1 MELRQL
7 RYFLALAQELHFG
20 RAAEKVHI
28 AQSPLSRQIK
38 QLEDSLGV
46 MLFRRTRHHVELTPA
61 GRAFIPQAR
70 AVLAATDLAR
80 SAARQA
86 DAGMS
91 GRISIGYTNSAIYT
105 SFPEIL
111 VRYRRTYPQVQV
123 QLFDSMLT
131 PMQLDALVDRQLDLG
146 HSVIETLVI
155 ASQRLMVALPA
166 GHAMACCDEID
177 LAQLAGQPFVMFSRG
192 LDSALATT
200 MMRVCHDAGFHP
212 DIVQEVGDI
221 PTMITLVAHGLG
233 VALVPSSASH
243 MEIKGA
249 VFRSI
254 KGGGPVLEMAMA
266 WNRNIESA
274 QRDRFVEMARLVLT
288 EKDHV
293 GESALP
299 AGAC

>member
-20 RAAEKVHI
+20 RAAERVHI

-46 MLFRRTRHHVELTPA
+46 MLFRRTKHHVELTQA

-70 AVLAATDLAR
+70 AVLAATDMAQ
-80 SAARQA
+80 SVAVQAA
-86 DAGMS
+86 AGMS

-105 SFPEIL
+105 SFPQIL
-111 VRYRRTYPQVQV
+111 VQYRRAYPQVQV

-131 PMQLDALVDRQLDLG
+131 PMQLDALVDRRLDLG
-146 HSVIETLVI
+146 FLRPPVGHSAIDTLVV

-166 GHAMACCDEID
+166 GHASASCDEIE
-177 LAQLAGQPFVMFSRG
+177 LEQLADQPFVMFSRG

-212 DIVQEVGDI
+212 HIVQEVGDV
-221 PTMITLVAHGLG
+221 PTMIALVAHGLG
-233 VALVPSSASH
+233 VALVPSSASS

-249 VFRSI
+249 VFRSL

-266 WNRNIESA
+266 WNRNVESA
-274 QRDRFVEMARLVLT
+274 LRDRFIEMAQLT
-288 EKDHV
+288 L
-293 GESALP
+293 AQ
-299 AGAC
+299 